1 MKATCR
7 FVFAAALCC
16 AALAASAGAA
26 VFDVRD
32 FGAKGDG
39 VAKDTAAIQRAV
51 DAATAA
57 GGGEVL
63 LRPGTYLSGS
73 IFLKSNV
80 DFHLALGA
88 TLKGS
93 PDRADYNAAD
103 VCPQNGTSVIESSQ
117 GAHLILCIEQE
128 NVVVRGPGRIDGNS
142 AAFLLNPATGREW
155 AYSSSDRLWNGSQSE
170 IPFRPSQML
179 YFVESRNI
187 RVLDAELF
195 NSTYWT
201 LFFHGC
207 ENVSARGLDIRNQR
221 DRFHTHNGDG
231 IDVDC
236 CRNVTISDC
245 RIYTA
250 DDCIT
255 LRASGSRL
263 KRRLPCEF
271 ITVSNCILSTP
282 CNCVR
287 IGVGEGVVRN
297 ATFSNIVVH
306 DSRTAVNIVSSWN
319 SKATKGVDFSNIR
332 FCNWTVDC
340 RKLLR
345 LYGGPQAPGVER
357 KYEMRDIFFQGF
369 SGRAPEGGEIDGL
382 ERSPIRNIVLRDVDV
397 EGVLRT
403 RFAEGVRV
411 ENSRLQVV
419 SYDAA
424 CDVRA
429 FGAKGDGVA
438 KDTAAI
444 QKAVDA
450 AGAAGGGVVRLPKGT
465 YLSGT
470 VFLRSGVTFELE
482 EGATLKGSP
491 DRADYNA
498 ADAYPQNWASKSDN
512 TSGGHL
518 LVAAGCTNV
527 AVRGPGVIDGSSA
540 AFLTDSNGI
549 QYPGGKLKIPWR
561 PGQMVHIVDCTGVV
575 LEGVKLFNSPYWSC
589 FILNCRD
596 VTVLRCTIR
605 TEREKFIT
613 WNGDGLDIDRC
624 ENVLVDWCD
633 IDTNDDAVTLRAS
646 SAKCLAA
653 PKDCHDVVVRRCRLS
668 SACNGVRVGVG
679 EGVVRDCL
687 LSKIDIH
694 NSRKAIC
701 LVSSYS
707 PGSRGTDIH
716 DIHFDDIDVDCENFL
731 DIGYRHATETEIR
744 DIVFSN
750 VRGVARGADFIRE
763 EAARPFKGLVFDNC
777 SVKRGEPAAR

>member
-1 MKATCR
+1 MRTTGKI
-7 FVFAAALCC
+7 VFAAAMCC
-16 AALAASAGAA
+16 SAIAAFADAT

-39 VAKDTAAIQRAV
+39 IAKDTAAIQRAI

-63 LRPGTYLSGS
+63 LRAGTYISGS

-93 PDRADYNAAD
+93 PDKEDYNAAD
-103 VCPQNGTSVIESSQ
+103 VCPQNGTSQFESSY

-142 AAFLLNPATGREW
+142 DVFLLNPANGREW
-155 AYSSSDRLWNGSQSE
+155 GYSSDRVWHGDQSK

-179 YFVESRNI
+179 YFVESKNI
-187 RVLDAELF
+187 RVVDAELF

-255 LRASGSRL
+255 LRASGRRL
-263 KRRLPCEF
+263 KRQRPCEF

-297 ATFSNIVVH
+297 AVFSNIVVH
-306 DSRTAVNIVSSWN
+306 DARTAVNIVSSWN
-319 SKATKGVDFSNIR
+319 RTATKGVDFRNIR

-345 LYGGPQAPGVER
+345 LYGGPIGPGVVR
-357 KYEMRDIFFQGF
+357 KYEMRDIYFFGF
-369 SGRAPEGGEIDGL
+369 SGRAPEGGEITGL
-382 ERSPIRNIVLRDVDV
+382 EGSPIRNVVLRDIDV
-397 EGVLRT
+397 EGVVRT
-403 RFAEGVRV
+403 RFAEDIRV
-411 ENSRLQVV
+411 EDSKLQVI
-419 SYDAA
+419 SYDNAF
-424 CDVRA
+424 DVRA
-429 FGAKGDGVA
+429 FGAKGDGA
-438 KDTAAI
+438 TKDTAAI

-450 AGAAGGGVVRLPKGT
+450 AGDAGGGIVRLQKGS

-470 VFLRSGVTFELE
+470 VFLRSGVTLELE

-498 ADAYPQNWASKSDN
+498 ADAYPQNWASKADN

-527 AVRGPGVIDGSSA
+527 AVRGPGVIDGNSA
-540 AFLTDSNGI
+540 AFLVDPNGV

-561 PGQMVHIVDCTGVV
+561 PGQMVHFVDCVGVV
-575 LEGVKLFNSPYWSC
+575 LEEVKLFNSPYWSC

-596 VTVLRCTIR
+596 VTVAWCTIR
-605 TEREKFIT
+605 TERSRFKT

-633 IDTNDDAVTLRAS
+633 IDTLDDSVTLRAS

-653 PKDCHDVVVRRCRLS
+653 PKECRNVVVRRCRLS
-668 SACNGVRVGVG
+668 SSCNAIRVGVG
-679 EGVVRDCL
+679 EGVVRDCR
-687 LSKIDIH
+687 LSEIDIR
-694 NSRKAIC
+694 NTLNAIC

-716 DIHFDDIDVDCENFL
+716 DIHFNDIDVDCAKFL

-750 VRGVARGADFIRE
+750 IRGVAKGDDSIRE
-763 EAARPFKGLVFDNC
+763 EASRPFKGLVFDNC
-777 SVKRGEPAAR
+777 TVKRGA